1 MFSKNIALVLL
12 LVATL
17 GMYAQQDGIAYTIGE
32 KYNDRHKYSNLLS
45 IADDGNG
52 GTVIVRSYYS
62 GIVLR
67 PKGYLVE
74 HYNQNMELLSEYNYK
89 LKNSNFVEAYVRN
102 GQVYLLFL
110 EYNYVC
116 IPIALF

>member
-1 MFSKNIALVLL
+1 MFSKSVAFLILFM
-12 LVATL
+12 ATL
-17 GMYAQQDGIAYTIGE
+17 GIFAQQEEIAYTIGE

-74 HYNQNMELLSEYNYK
+74 HYNKDLELLSEYNYK
-89 LKNSNFVEAYVRN
+89 LKN
-102 GQVYLLFL
+102 
-110 EYNYVC
+110 
-116 IPIALF
+116 